1 MVFQTP
7 YFDLFQ
13 QCNFTKVP
21 VDFTPDT
28 AALVEQQLARGHR
41 PTFFTDGSCFASNKS
56 EMAMAAWALV
66 LSNEPQIEEVNRS
79 LSLGNQQQYLSSLF
93 STVAIARCHGEQS
106 IDRAELLA
114 AIHLFDRWDRT
125 RLVTD
130 SAYVRKSVELV
141 RNIANENELAMRPN
155 ADLLTR
161 LYHTLPGSDHQ
172 IIKVESHTL
181 EGRIPKQHNEPFY
194 VLGNY
199 VADQAAKKADWHRI

>member
-13 QCNFTKVP
+13 QCNFTNVP

-41 PTFFTDGSCFASNKS
+41 PTFFTDGSCFASNTP

-114 AIHLFDRWDRT
+114 AIHLFEKWDRT

-130 SAYVRKSVELV
+130 SDYRS
-141 RNIANENELAMRPN
+141 
-155 ADLLTR
+155 
-161 LYHTLPGSDHQ
+161 GSQ
-172 IIKVESHTL
+172 WSWFAI
-181 EGRIPKQHNEPFY
+181 
-194 VLGNY
+194 
-199 VADQAAKKADWHRI
+199 